1 MSWIPEV
8 ASNFATKVDGVLLF
22 VTILSVIF
30 FLLVSILLIF
40 FAVKYRRR
48 REGEETPYI
57 TGNETLELIWTVIP
71 SILLMVIFVYA
82 FVVFRDMRNPP
93 ADATEINVT
102 ARQWLWQ
109 FEYYNGK
116 KTLNELYL
124 QQNRPV
130 RLVMRSEDVI
140 HSFFVPE
147 FRVKQDILGGRYTQL
162 WFTPTKVGTFNLF
175 CAEYCG
181 TGHSQM
187 LGKVVVLSP
196 EAYDIWEKGKGAQE
210 EIGVATRPPSASP
223 AERGEQIY
231 KQSGCNACHSVDG
244 SSGVGPTWKGLVGH
258 KVAMGTGEYVTADE
272 NYIRESILEP
282 QAKIVRGYQPVMPS
296 FKGILSDDDVSAL
309 IAYMKTLK

>member
-8 ASNFATKVDGVLLF
+8 ASDLATKVDGVLLF
-22 VTILSVIF
+22 ITVISVIF
-30 FLLVSILLIF
+30 FLIVSILLIF

-48 REGEETPYI
+48 REDEETPYI

-71 SILLMVIFVYA
+71 SILLMVIFVYG

-102 ARQWLWQ
+102 AKQWLWQ

-116 KTLNELYL
+116 KTLNELYV

-130 RLVMRSEDVI
+130 KLVMRSEDVI
-140 HSFFVPE
+140 HSFFVPD

-162 WFTPTKVGTFNLF
+162 WFTPTKVGTFQLF

-181 TGHSQM
+181 TGHSKM

-196 EAYDIWEKGKGAQE
+196 EAYDIWEKGARVTE
-210 EIGVATRPPSASP
+210 EIGVASLPD

-231 KQSGCNACHSVDG
+231 KQSGCNACHSLDG
-244 SSGVGPTWKGLVGH
+244 STGVGPSWKSLVGH
-258 KVAMGTGEYVTADE
+258 KVAMQNGEEITADE

-282 QAKIVRGYQPVMPS
+282 QAKIVKGYQPVMPS
-296 FKGILSDDDVSAL
+296 FKGILSDADISAL
-309 IAYMKTLK
+309 ISYMKTLK